1 MRHEEHELFRTVA
14 FPFPEGRFP
23 RDLGAVVQRTVAE
36 GDLPALTVVHDTD
49 GDWLV
54 GDGVNDPNLPGA
66 CIVHCLVHLA
76 EADPSL
82 AETATLPPGYAA
94 YRDGPDQPW
103 SIEPFSYE
111 DGSDVP
117 APPAAS
123 GESPADAVGNST
135 PHGNHAPRGTGTPGD
150 TGTLGNTG

>member
-1 MRHEEHELFRTVA
+1 MRHEEHELFRTVT

-82 AETATLPPGYAA
+82 AETASLPAGYAA

-111 DGSDVP
+111 DGSDAP
-117 APPAAS
+117 APPSAS
-123 GESPADAVGNST
+123 GESPVDTVRHCTPPGN
-135 PHGNHAPRGTGTPGD
+135 GAPRGTGTPGD